1 MTYRRNRN
9 YKNPKNKNLFISI
22 ISLVIVLILS
32 LIIANNLALAIYKNG
47 NYTNRDEKEIK
58 LDKNLVNAEEKKY
71 VNNLMSDSLI
81 LFQGGVFTDL
91 ENAEEFKKNISNKV
105 LTTIVNDG
113 KYERIIVGLSNK
125 ENFLNTAN
133 MLKKNNIQFVKHVYN
148 IPTDVKYN
156 TEILNIINLFI
167 DFTLKEVNNS
177 QKNEFDASDL
187 KKEIEEIR
195 PSYGNVGSYKK
206 FNELKEL
213 ILEFDSKVTFNDL
226 ETIIDFIYSNFREYM
241 D

>member
-9 YKNPKNKNLFISI
+9 YKNIKNRNLFISI
-22 ISLVIVLILS
+22 ISLVIVLVLS
-32 LIIANNLALAIYKNG
+32 LIIANNLALAIYKNS
-47 NYTNRDEKEIK
+47 NYIKKDEKEIK
-58 LDKNLVNAEEKKY
+58 LDKNLENTEEKKY

-81 LFQGGVFTDL
+81 LFQGGVFNDL

-125 ENFLNTAN
+125 ENFLDTVN
-133 MLKKNNIQFVKHVYN
+133 MLKKSNIQFVKYLYN

-156 TEILNIINLFI
+156 TEILKIINLFI

-177 QKNEFDASDL
+177 QKKEFDVSNL
-187 KKEIEEIR
+187 KKEIEEIK
-195 PSYGNVGSYKK
+195 PHYGNVGSYKK

-213 ILEFDSKVTFNDL
+213 ILEFDSKVTLNDL
-226 ETIIDFIYSNFREYM
+226 ETVIDFIYFNFREYM